1 MKPAEY
7 IKKLV
12 ALGIDP
18 KPFETERTWYRKGT
32 RGLLHGSLTCW
43 KAPSK
48 YSATEAKIST
58 LKIGK
63 NTCNECFEKG
73 LDTDQAVYTHG
84 KNYLEI
90 HKSLQMLQREQ
101 ENNDNAT
108 LAMSQINEINRIEKR
123 LLSLEKRATSHHEPL
138 AANLQ
143 KLIDTYKKVLQSK
156 SEGAQ
161 EEILRTIANDI
172 LSRNELYQGS
182 EVDQLGYFKSH
193 SVANLLSITWK
204 KTWAKTNSYPETR
217 IATIQDLL
225 QVAKLEATYQL
236 KEIPLT
242 PILDGEDLGK
252 YNERVWKEYIQAKT
266 SEILTRWETIMDN
279 ILKDQSM
286 KLVVLKKISSESV
299 TGIFSALIS
308 AYKVAENAHQ
318 TEYAL
323 VVPAPVAVWLQQ
335 RVGAYDY
342 ETSVGGYQAR
352 IEYTSSEIP
361 SPSEIETAL
370 SLWDLTQ
377 SGPHST
383 FENSL
388 ATAKRI

>member
-7 IKKLV
+7 IAKLV
-12 ALGIDP
+12 ALGIDS

-48 YSATEAKIST
+48 YSATEVKISA

-73 LDTDQAVYTHG
+73 LDTDQVVYAYG
-84 KNYLEI
+84 KNYLDVY
-90 HKSLQMLQREQ
+90 KSLQMLQREQ

-108 LAMSQINEINRIEKR
+108 LAMSQLNELARIEKR
-123 LLSLEKRATSHHEPL
+123 LQSLEKRDISQHEPL
-138 AANLQ
+138 AKNIQ
-143 KLIDTYKKVLQSK
+143 KLIDQYKIVLKEK
-156 SEGAQ
+156 SQGAQ

-172 LSRNELYQGS
+172 LSRNELYHGK

-193 SVANLLSITWK
+193 SVANVLSSTWK
-204 KTWAKTNSYPETR
+204 KTWVKTNSY
-217 IATIQDLL
+217 QDSREKTMEEL
-225 QVAKLEATYQL
+225 QQIAKLESTSQL
-236 KEIPLT
+236 NEIPLT
-242 PILDGEDLGK
+242 PLLDKEDLGT
-252 YNERVWKEYIQAKT
+252 YNERVWRAFIKENT
-266 SEILTRWETIMDN
+266 SLIISRWEVIMDN
-279 ILKDQSM
+279 ILKDKSM
-286 KLVVLKKISSESV
+286 RLVVLKKITSESV

-308 AYKVAENAHQ
+308 AYKVAENASQ

-323 VVPAPVAVWLQQ
+323 IVPAPVALWLQQ

-352 IEYTSSEIP
+352 IEYTATEIP

-370 SLWDLTQ
+370 SLWDLKQ